1 MDEKLRRDKLRI
13 FRADYR
19 EKHKTIWSLFILSVI
34 ITIPSVVGVAYMN
47 EYPWNSSFLWYCLC
61 TIGYTFGLGYI
72 SAFSMYYLNE
82 YLPKTLKLFDD
93 IQKTLLLL
101 DRIYYSATK
110 FEEALLNYY
119 KVKPDN
125 YAEYISSI
133 IVSTSEN
140 GKCILFKEV
149 VDYMHRI
156 AIEIDFEE
164 KNLYALEGEVMSVET
179 VKAVNCLNVYKSLY
193 NYNAVR
199 GINNIKEV
207 DRNDLVKALENFKAG
222 LDSLENYYK
231 RVRKYSVYKIE

>member
-1 MDEKLRRDKLRI
+1 
-13 FRADYR
+13 
-19 EKHKTIWSLFILSVI
+19 
-34 ITIPSVVGVAYMN
+34 
-47 EYPWNSSFLWYCLC
+47 
-61 TIGYTFGLGYI
+61 
-72 SAFSMYYLNE
+72 
-82 YLPKTLKLFDD
+82 
-93 IQKTLLLL
+93 
-101 DRIYYSATK
+101 
-110 FEEALLNYY
+110 
-119 KVKPDN
+119 
-125 YAEYISSI
+125 
-133 IVSTSEN
+133 
-140 GKCILFKEV
+140 
-149 VDYMHRI
+149 MHRI